1 MSNMSYCMF
10 ENTSNDVSQLLS
22 VLDEAVNYKNGQL
35 KLSDRETIAF
45 QALRTMCEEF
55 ISLSDEVVLVDEIEE
70 NEEE

>member
-1 MSNMSYCMF
+1 MSYCMF

>member
-35 KLSDRETIAF
+35 KLSDREIIAF